1 MMTSNQNEVTQ
12 RQVVDLDG
20 FSAGYSEPI
29 RSDDNDGG
37 GGGGSGFPG
46 ATKIKFDIHTA
57 KWIDGNGK
65 EVHKAVALDVV
76 NRVQKWGPDGGPPLE
91 TITLAPG
98 DKWPDIAVLNES
110 CKDEWFEKF
119 GKMTGPWQGEH
130 VVLLVDP
137 DTMVRYWWPSPTAT
151 IGACICVR
159 TLMEQTLLMRK
170 FQGAP
175 VHALVELTRTFMNTA
190 YGGRERPHM
199 VVLGYGVFGE
209 GGFKLLP
216 KPTAKQIT
224 GDSIQF

>member
-1 MMTSNQNEVTQ
+1 MNASKQNEVTKPLA
-12 RQVVDLDG
+12 VSLDG
-20 FSAGYSEPI
+20 FAVGYSEPA
-29 RSDDNDGG
+29 RSGDDGD
-37 GGGGSGFPG
+37 GGGSGSGFPD
-46 ATKIKFDIHTA
+46 AVKIKFDIHTA
-57 KWIDGNGK
+57 KWIDRDGN
-65 EVHKAVALDVV
+65 EVHKAVALDVI

-98 DKWPDIAVLNES
+98 EKWPDIDALNETCRS
-110 CKDEWFEKF
+110 EWFEKF

-137 DTMVRYWWPSPTAT
+137 DTMTRYWWPSPTAT

-175 VHALVELTRTFMNTA
+175 VHPMVELAHTFMNTA

-199 VVLGYGVFGE
+199 VIMGWGVFGE
-209 GGFKLLP
+209 GGFKLVP
-216 KPTAKQIT
+216 KLTAKQIT
-224 GDSIQF
+224 DDSIQF